1 MNDHEPRGLVC
12 FSTTAAQAYI
22 GGLEA
27 AIRLIEE
34 YDRIWDTCDYG
45 YCDHIRHQIQMF
57 RSNWEIRN
65 KIKLP
70 GQEPHTPLC
79 VPPEIDAARPK
90 NIVLN
95 GDRQ

>member
-1 MNDHEPRGLVC
+1 MSNEPRGLIC
-12 FSTTAAQAYI
+12 LSTVAAQSYI

-57 RSNWEIRN
+57 RSNWESRN
-65 KIKLP
+65 KITLP
-70 GQEPHTPLC
+70 GNGRE
-79 VPPEIDAARPK
+79 
-90 NIVLN
+90 VLYCQST
-95 GDRQ
+95 DREVDGKELRL